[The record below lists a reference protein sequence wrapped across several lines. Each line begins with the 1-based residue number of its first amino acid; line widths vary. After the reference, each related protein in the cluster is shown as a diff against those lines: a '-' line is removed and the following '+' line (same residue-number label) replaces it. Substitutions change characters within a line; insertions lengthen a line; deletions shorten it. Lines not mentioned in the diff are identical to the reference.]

1 MSLCKYRDSFGKVGE
16 GVHSL
21 RLFNIAIVDTLL
33 TFVLAYIINSY
44 LKSYLKSNLLIIFF
58 ILLVISIFIHKAFCV
73 ETTLTKMFFS
83 FK

>member
-1 MSLCKYRDSFGKVGE
+1 MSLCKYRDIFGKVGT

-33 TFVLAYIINSY
+33 TLVLAFIIN
-44 LKSYLKSNLLIIFF
+44 SYLKSNLLIIFF
-58 ILLVISIFIHKAFCV
+58 ILLVLSIFIHKAFCV

-83 FK
+83 FE

>member
-1 MSLCKYRDSFGKVGE
+1 MGLCKYRDIFGKVGT

-21 RLFNIAIVDTLL
+21 RFFNFAVVDTLL
-33 TFVLAYIINSY
+33 TLLLAYIINY
-44 LKSYLKSNLLIIFF
+44 FLKTNLLIVF
-58 ILLVISIFIHKAFCV
+58 IVLIILSIIIHRIFCV

>member
-1 MSLCKYRDSFGKVGE
+1 MGLCKYKDIFGKVGT

-21 RLFNIAIVDTLL
+21 RFFNIAVVDTLL
-33 TFVLAYIINSY
+33 TLLLAYIIN
-44 LKSYLKSNLLIIFF
+44 LYLKSNLLLIFF
-58 ILLVISIFIHKAFCV
+58 VLLVASIVIHRAFCV

>member
-1 MSLCKYRDSFGKVGE
+1 MSLCKYRDIFGKVGE

-21 RLFNIAIVDTLL
+21 RFFNIAVVDTLL
-33 TFVLAYIINSY
+33 TFVAAYIIN
-44 LKSYLKSNLLIIFF
+44 LYLKSNVFLIFF
-58 ILLVISIFIHKAFCV
+58 ILILASILIHRAFCV

>member
-16 GVHSL
+16 GAHSF

-33 TFVLAYIINSY
+33 TFVLSYIIN
-44 LKSYLKSNLLIIFF
+44 SYLKSNLLIIFF
-58 ILLVISIFIHKAFCV
+58 LLLFLSIMIHKAFCV

-83 FK
+83 L

>member
-1 MSLCKYRDSFGKVGE
+1 MGLCKYRDIFGKVGT

-21 RLFNIAIVDTLL
+21 RLFNIAVVDTLL
-33 TFVLAYIINSY
+33 TLLLAYVIN
-44 LKSYLKSNLLIIFF
+44 LYLKSNLLVVFF
-58 ILLVISIFIHKAFCV
+58 VLLVFSIAIHRAFCV

>member
-33 TFVLAYIINSY
+33 TLVLAYIIN
-44 LKSYLKSNLLIIFF
+44 SYLKSNLLIIFF

>member
-44 LKSYLKSNLLIIFF
+44 LKSNLLILFF
-58 ILLVISIFIHKAFCV
+58 LLLFLSILIHKAFCV

>member
-1 MSLCKYRDSFGKVGE
+1 MSLCKYRDSFGKVGT

-33 TFVLAYIINSY
+33 TLVLAFIIN
-44 LKSYLKSNLLIIFF
+44 SYLKSNLLIIFF
-58 ILLVISIFIHKAFCV
+58 ILLVLSIFIHKAFCV

-83 FK
+83 FE

>member
-1 MSLCKYRDSFGKVGE
+1 MRLCKYRDIFGKVGK

-21 RLFNIAIVDTLL
+21 RFFNIAVVDTLL
-33 TFVLAYIINSY
+33 TLLLAYIINYY
-44 LKSYLKSNLLIIFF
+44 LKTNLLIVF
-58 ILLVISIFIHKAFCV
+58 IVLLVFSIAIHRAFCV